1 MAQSTPALQLGVTT
15 VRRLNGLFCLNDL
28 HKASGRKASQ
38 RPGEFLR
45 NDQTK
50 ALIAEI
56 ETAEIPAV
64 LSRESRA
71 METAEIPAVF
81 SKEGR
86 TGGTYACRELVI
98 AYAAWI
104 NPAFHLKVLRAFL
117 DTVPTVQAA
126 APAAAPTAQPQLPGE
141 RGARTMLLNQNEL
154 ELIEMLRWTTYAGR
168 DVVRETARVMR
179 MRCPWV
185 QGGDMDTNTA
195 RARNMHV
202 NISMG
207 R

>member
-1 MAQSTPALQLGVTT
+1 MSHSNSALQLGGIT
-15 VRRLNGLFCLNDL
+15 VRQLNGLFCLNDL
-28 HKASGRKASQ
+28 HKASGRNKNH

-45 NDQTK
+45 NEQTK

-56 ETAEIPAV
+56 
-64 LSRESRA
+64 
-71 METAEIPAVF
+71 ETAEIPAVF

-117 DTVPTVQAA
+117 ETSVPAQAA
-126 APAAAPTAQPQLPGE
+126 VAAAQTP
-141 RGARTMLLNQNEL
+141 TMLPSEKGCRSVFLNPSER

-168 DVVRETARVMR
+168 DAVRETARIMR
-179 MRCPWV
+179 MRCPWTD
-185 QGGDMDTNTA
+185 GDMANNTA
-195 RARNMHV
+195 HAKGV
-202 NISMG
+202 QVSVSMST
-207 R
+207 

>member
-1 MAQSTPALQLGVTT
+1 MAQSTPALHLGVTT

-28 HKASGRKASQ
+28 HKASGRKANQ

-56 ETAEIPAV
+56 
-64 LSRESRA
+64 
-71 METAEIPAVF
+71 ETAEIPAVF

-117 DTVPTVQAA
+117 DNATPAPTA
-126 APAAAPTAQPQLPGE
+126 APATTTPTLLPSEKGCQSMLLNPGE
-141 RGARTMLLNQNEL
+141 R

-168 DVVRETARVMR
+168 DVVRETARIMR
-179 MRCPWV
+179 MRCPWKD
-185 QGGDMDTNTA
+185 GEMANNTA
-195 RARNMHV
+195 RAQGVQVHV
-202 NISMG
+202 SMST
-207 R
+207 